1 MASTFSWVQYTG
13 TGTTSNLQQTS
24 SGAGMSWDF
33 ETQDSAGTQS
43 YTAAP
48 VSAGSNSWPVWL
60 KGWWSNGA
68 GFTVTNYKF
77 WQWTPTASNA
87 NTATFGIWG
96 TWQAAYTPATGTAS
110 GTNYASNVQVPLGTA
125 STAAPTNALSLAAST
140 GSGGAGAVALNSF
153 IALQLTASSAAPAG
167 TTGYFGFTLQY
178 DEQ

>member
-1 MASTFSWVQYTG
+1 MAATFSWVQYTG

-33 ETQDSAGTQS
+33 ETQDSAGTVS

-48 VSAGSNSWPVWL
+48 VSAGSNSYPVWL
-60 KGWWSNGA
+60 KGYWTNGV

-77 WQWTPTASNA
+77 WQWTPASSQA
-87 NTATFGIWG
+87 NTQTFGIWG
-96 TWQAAYTPATGTAS
+96 TWQANYAQATGTAS
-110 GTNYASNVQVPLGTA
+110 GTQFASNSQVPIGTA
-125 STAAPTNALSLAAST
+125 STAAPTNALALLAST
-140 GSGGAGAVALNSF
+140 GTSGANAVVLNSF
-153 IALQLTASSAAPAG
+153 ISLQLTASSAAPAG